1 MKKILVP
8 TDFSNE
14 AENALK
20 VAAQL
25 ARKYDSEI
33 YLMNLLELPYDTASS
48 DAGIKRGNEPLPE
61 SLLFMRL
68 AHQRFQ
74 KLLNQDFLK
83 GIKVTDT
90 VEFREPFQGIIDGVK
105 KYDADLIVMG
115 SAGASGMQEFFVGS
129 NTEKVVRNADVP
141 VLVIKD
147 EVPIFEVKD
156 FVFASDFEKKGK
168 ETFKKALKVAERLGA
183 KLHLLY
189 INTSSKFR
197 TSNEINKKIAEF
209 IQDIPNDNY
218 TTTVYNDHSIKEGIL
233 NYTKNIDAELMGI
246 ATNGR
251 KGLAHLLNGSIS
263 EDLVNHAKKPVLTFR
278 LPKSK

>member
-1 MKKILVP
+1 MERILVP
-8 TDFSNE
+8 TDFSKE

-25 ARKYDSEI
+25 AKKYDCEI
-33 YLMNLLELPYDTASS
+33 YLMNMLELPFDTAGS
-48 DAGIKRGNEPLPE
+48 DAGITQSGEDLPE

-74 KLLNQDFLK
+74 RLLDQDFLE
-83 GIKVTDT
+83 GVKVKDT
-90 VEFREPFQGIIDGVK
+90 VEFREAFDGIIDGVK

-129 NTEKVVRNADVP
+129 NTEKVVRNSDIP

-147 EVPIFEVKD
+147 EVENFEIKD
-156 FVFASDFEKKGK
+156 FVFACDFEPKGK
-168 ETFKKALKVAERLGA
+168 EAFTRALSVSQEFGA
-183 KLHLLY
+183 HMHALY
-189 INTSSKFR
+189 INTSGRFR
-197 TSNEINKKIAEF
+197 TSREIDEKIEAF
-209 IQDIPNDNY
+209 IADVPLDGFSVV
-218 TTTVYNDHSIKEGIL
+218 VYNDHSIKEGIL
-233 NYTKNIDAELMGI
+233 NYTKKIDAQLMGI

-251 KGLAHLLNGSIS
+251 RGLAHLLNGSIS

-278 LPKSK
+278 LPK

>member
-1 MKKILVP
+1 MKRILVP
-8 TDFSNE
+8 TDFSKE

-25 ARKYDSEI
+25 ARKHDSEI
-33 YLMNLLELPYDTASS
+33 YLMNMLELPFDTAKSN
-48 DAGIKRGNEPLPE
+48 AGIARGGEDLPE

-74 KLLNQDFLK
+74 ELLNQDYLE
-83 GIKVTDT
+83 GLNVTDT
-90 VEFREPFQGIIDGVK
+90 VEFREAFEGIIDGVK

-129 NTEKVVRNADVP
+129 NTEKVVRNSDIP

-147 EVPIFEVKD
+147 EVPNFEIKD
-156 FVFASDFEKKGK
+156 FVFASDFEPKGK
-168 ETFKKALKVAERLGA
+168 STFWRALKVAEELGA
-183 KLHLLY
+183 TLHLLY
-189 INTSSKFR
+189 INTSSRFR
-197 TSNEINKKIAEF
+197 TSREIEDKISAF
-209 IQDIPNDNY
+209 IADAPSSNFK
-218 TTTVYNDHSIKEGIL
+218 TVVYNDHSIKEGIL
-233 NYTKNIDAELMGI
+233 NYTKKTDAQLMGI

-251 KGLAHLLNGSIS
+251 RGLAHLLNGSIS

-278 LPKSK
+278 LPK

>member
-1 MKKILVP
+1 MKRILVP
-8 TDFSNE
+8 TDFSKE

-25 ARKYDSEI
+25 AKKNDSEI

-48 DAGIKRGNEPLPE
+48 GAGIKQGNEPLPE

-74 KLLNQDFLK
+74 KLLEKDFLK
-83 GIKVTDT
+83 GVNVTDT
-90 VEFREPFQGIIDGVK
+90 VEFREPFDGIIDGVK
-105 KYDADLIVMG
+105 KYNADFIVMG

-147 EVPIFEVKD
+147 EVPIFEVNN
-156 FVFASDFEKKGK
+156 FVFASDFSVKGK
-168 ETFKKALKVAERLGA
+168 ETFMKALKVANELDARI
-183 KLHLLY
+183 HLLY

-197 TSNEINKKIAEF
+197 TSNEINKKINDF
-209 IQDIPNDNY
+209 VQDLPTEDFTIK
-218 TTTVYNDHSIKEGIL
+218 VYNDHSIKEGIL

-251 KGLAHLLNGSIS
+251 RGLAHLLNGSIS
-263 EDLVNHAKKPVLTFR
+263 EDLVNHAKKPVLTFKI
-278 LPKSK
+278 PKS

>member
-1 MKKILVP
+1 MKRILVP
-8 TDFSNE
+8 TDFSTE

-25 ARKYDSEI
+25 ARKHDSEI

-48 DAGIKRGNEPLPE
+48 GAGIKQGNEPLPE

-90 VEFREPFQGIIDGVK
+90 VEFREAFEGIIDGVK
-105 KYDADLIVMG
+105 KYNADLIVMG

-129 NTEKVVRNADVP
+129 NTEKVVRNSEVP

-147 EVPIFEVKD
+147 EVPNFEVKN
-156 FVFASDFEKKGK
+156 FVFASDFEVKGR
-168 ETFKKALKVAERLGA
+168 ETFKQALKVAELLEAR
-183 KLHLLY
+183 LHLLY

-197 TSNEINKKIAEF
+197 TTNEIDKKIDGF
-209 IQDIPNDNY
+209 IQDEPLENF
-218 TTTVYNDHSIKEGIL
+218 TVKVYNDHSIKEGIL

-251 KGLAHLLNGSIS
+251 RGLAHLLNGSIS

-278 LPKSK
+278 IPKS